1 MALRKLSTDDRA
13 MAKLLLRHARR
24 CFALGLN
31 VVCLSTAAILPA
43 GAGQFEVPTINS
55 PATSIHRVGK
65 IIWLD
70 LETTHLAA
78 AKQFYAGLFGWQFR
92 DYHADQM
99 DYAVAMQ
106 GDHAVAGILQRRIHK
121 GEERPSAWLP
131 FIAAADVDAAEA
143 TALQHHAQIDS
154 EPENLPL
161 RGRQALLMDPE
172 GVRFGILA
180 SSSGDPPD
188 SAATPGTWMWTALV
202 ARDAGDE
209 AVFYQQVF
217 GYTLLGMPTSTGFER
232 IRLSSDG
239 QARISVSEMAADAAS
254 AHPYWIQFVRVA
266 NATDTVARARKL
278 GGQVILNVQRNDRDD
293 QSAVLA
299 DPTGARFG
307 VTELPQRQSGR

>member
-1 MALRKLSTDDRA
+1 
-13 MAKLLLRHARR
+13 MAKMLMRHMRR
-24 CFALGLN
+24 CLSRGLS
-31 VVCLSTAAILPA
+31 VVCLGVAAILPA
-43 GAGQFEVPTINS
+43 AAGPLEMPAITS
-55 PATSIHRVGK
+55 PATTEHLPGK
-65 IIWLD
+65 VIWRD
-70 LETTHLAA
+70 LETTHLAR
-78 AKQFYAGLFGWQFR
+78 AKKFYSGLLGWDFR
-92 DYHADQM
+92 DYHADGV

-106 GDHAVAGILQRRIHK
+106 GAGPVAGILQRRIRK

-131 FIAAADVDAAEA
+131 LIAVRDIDAAVS

-161 RGRQALLMDPE
+161 RGRQALLTDPE

-188 SAATPGTWMWTALV
+188 TAVAPGTWLWTALV
-202 ARDAGDE
+202 ARDSGDE

-217 GYTLLGMPTSTGFER
+217 GYTLLGMPTNVGLER

-239 QARISVSEMAADAAS
+239 QARISVSAMPADAAS
-254 AHPYWIQFVRVA
+254 LHPYWISFVRVA
-266 NATDTVARARKL
+266 SATETVARALKL
-278 GGQVILNVQRNDRDD
+278 GGRVVLNVQRNDRGD

-307 VTELPQRQSGR
+307 ITESASTGVATPAP